1 MAAARASFQEV
12 ASAEGLAYGE
22 RAHWYNSVPAH
33 EASIWADLQGKG
45 EDLRRAIYRAY
56 FVDDLNIGS
65 ADVLARLAQETSLDA
80 ADLRAALHEGRH
92 RDEVAQQFQT
102 AREIGVTGVPSYVAG
117 QYLVVGAQPYAVYKQ
132 LIETAQRDAGATAQ
146 SSSPDRP

>member
-1 MAAARASFQEV
+1 MAAARARFQEV

-33 EASIWADLQGKG
+33 EAATWADLQGNG
-45 EDLRRAIYRAY
+45 EDFRRAVYRAY

-65 ADVLARLAQETSLDA
+65 ADVLARLAEEALLDA

-92 RDEVAQQFQT
+92 RDEVAQQFET
-102 AREIGVTGVPSYVAG
+102 AREVGVTGVPSYVAG

-132 LIETAQRDAGATAQ
+132 LIETAQREEAEGAAQ
-146 SSSPDRP
+146 SPSA